1 MKLKIK
7 VKEITE
13 GCMPVVIKQGD
24 WIDLKLAEDVKFT
37 GPEVQSR
44 KIKYL
49 SLGIAMELPKG
60 FEAYVL
66 PRSSTP
72 NKWNIEVAN
81 SQAIID
87 ESYKGDEDEW
97 KLITKAFKAIDG
109 KGLSRVDF
117 FIDKDTQEVF
127 INEINT
133 FPGFTSISMYPKMW
147 EVTGI
152 GYTSLITNLIELAES
167 R

>member
-1 MKLKIK
+1 MKIYIKKVFNCATLPKIISK
-7 VKEITE
+7 
-13 GCMPVVIKQGD
+13 GD

-49 SLGIAMELPKG
+49 PLGIAMELPKG

-87 ESYKGDEDEW
+87 ESYKGDKDEW
-97 KLITKAFKAIDG
+97 KLITKAFKAIEIP
-109 KGLSRVDF
+109 KGTRICQF
-117 FIDKDTQEVF
+117 RI
-127 INEINT
+127 
-133 FPGFTSISMYPKMW
+133 MPKMNAGILTKLKW
-147 EVTGI
+147 LFSNSVKLIKVDNLNNNNRGGI
-152 GYTSLITNLIELAES
+152 GTTN
-167 R
+167 

>member
-13 GCMPVVIKQGD
+13 GCMPEIIEQGD

-37 GPEVQSR
+37 GTEVQSR

-97 KLITKAFKAIDG
+97 KLITKAFKAIEIP
-109 KGLSRVDF
+109 KGTRICQF
-117 FIDKDTQEVF
+117 RI
-127 INEINT
+127 
-133 FPGFTSISMYPKMW
+133 MPKMNAGILTKLKW
-147 EVTGI
+147 LFSNGVKLIKVDSLNNKNRGGI
-152 GYTSLITNLIELAES
+152 GTTN
-167 R
+167 

>member
-7 VKEITE
+7 VKEITK
-13 GCMPVVIKQGD
+13 GCMPVVIEQGD

-37 GPEVQSR
+37 GTEVQSR

-49 SLGIAMELPKG
+49 PLGIAMELPKG

-72 NKWNIEVAN
+72 NKWNIELAN
-81 SQAIID
+81 SQGVID

-97 KLITKAFKAIDG
+97 KFITKAFKAVEIP
-109 KGLSRVDF
+109 KGTRICQF
-117 FIDKDTQEVF
+117 RI
-127 INEINT
+127 
-133 FPGFTSISMYPKMW
+133 MPKMNAGILTKLKW
-147 EVTGI
+147 LFSNGVELIKVDSLNNKNRGGI
-152 GYTSLITNLIELAES
+152 GSTN
-167 R
+167 

>member
-7 VKEITE
+7 VNEITE

-24 WIDLKLAEDVKFT
+24 WIDLKLAEDIKFT

-49 SLGIAMELPKG
+49 PLGIAIELPKG
-60 FEAYVL
+60 FEAYIL

-97 KLITKAFKAIDG
+97 KLIVKAFKAVEIP
-109 KGLSRVDF
+109 KGTRICQF
-117 FIDKDTQEVF
+117 RI
-127 INEINT
+127 
-133 FPGFTSISMYPKMW
+133 MPKMNAGILTKLKW
-147 EVTGI
+147 LFSNGVKLIKVDSLNNKNRGGI
-152 GYTSLITNLIELAES
+152 GSTN
-167 R
+167 

>member
-13 GCMPVVIKQGD
+13 GCMPEIIEQGD
-24 WIDLKLAEDVKFT
+24 WIDLKLAEDVRFT

-49 SLGIAMELPKG
+49 PLGIAMELPKG

-81 SQAIID
+81 SQAVID
-87 ESYKGDEDEW
+87 ESYKGNDDEW
-97 KLITKAFKAIDG
+97 KLITKAFKAIEIP
-109 KGLSRVDF
+109 KGTRICQFMIMTNMNAGIWTKLKWLFSNVIELIKVD
-117 FIDKDTQEVF
+117 
-127 INEINT
+127 NLNNNNR
-133 FPGFTSISMYPKMW
+133 G
-147 EVTGI
+147 GI
-152 GYTSLITNLIELAES
+152 GTTN
-167 R
+167 

>member
-7 VKEITE
+7 VKEITK
-13 GCMPVVIKQGD
+13 GCMPEILEQGD

-49 SLGIAMELPKG
+49 HLGIAMELPKG

-72 NKWNIEVAN
+72 SKWNIEVAN

-87 ESYKGDEDEW
+87 ESYKGNKDEW
-97 KLITKAFKAIDG
+97 KLVTKAFKAIEIP
-109 KGLSRVDF
+109 KGTRICQF
-117 FIDKDTQEVF
+117 RI
-127 INEINT
+127 
-133 FPGFTSISMYPKMW
+133 MPKMNANFW
-147 EVTGI
+147 SKLKWLFSSGVKLIKVDSLNNINRGGI
-152 GYTSLITNLIELAES
+152 GSTN
-167 R
+167 

>member
-7 VKEITE
+7 VKEITK
-13 GCMPVVIKQGD
+13 GCMPVVIEQGD

-37 GPEVQSR
+37 GTEVQSR

-49 SLGIAMELPKG
+49 PLGIAMELPKG

-87 ESYKGDEDEW
+87 ESYKGESAEGI
-97 KLITKAFKAIDG
+97 LLAF
-109 KGLSRVDF
+109 R
-117 FIDKDTQEVF
+117 E
-127 INEINT
+127 
-133 FPGFTSISMYPKMW
+133 
-147 EVTGI
+147 
-152 GYTSLITNLIELAES
+152 
-167 R
+167 

>member
-13 GCMPVVIKQGD
+13 GCMPVVIEQGD

-49 SLGIAMELPKG
+49 PLGIAMELPKG
-60 FEAYVL
+60 FEAYIL

-97 KLITKAFKAIDG
+97 KLITKAFKAIEIL
-109 KGLSRVDF
+109 KGTRICQF
-117 FIDKDTQEVF
+117 RI
-127 INEINT
+127 
-133 FPGFTSISMYPKMW
+133 MPKMNAGILTKLKW
-147 EVTGI
+147 LFSNGIKLIKVDSLNNKNRGGI
-152 GYTSLITNLIELAES
+152 GSTN
-167 R
+167 

>member
-13 GCMPVVIKQGD
+13 GCMPVVIEQGD

-37 GPEVQSR
+37 GTEVQSR

-49 SLGIAMELPKG
+49 PLGIAMELPKG

-97 KLITKAFKAIDG
+97 KLITKAFKAVEIP
-109 KGLSRVDF
+109 
-117 FIDKDTQEVF
+117 KDTRICQF
-127 INEINT
+127 RI
-133 FPGFTSISMYPKMW
+133 MPKMNAGILTKLKW
-147 EVTGI
+147 LFSNGVEFIKVDSLNNKNRGGI
-152 GYTSLITNLIELAES
+152 GSTN
-167 R
+167 

>member
-7 VKEITE
+7 IKEITE
-13 GCMPVVIKQGD
+13 GCMPEIIEQGD
-24 WIDLKLAEDVKFT
+24 WIDLKLAEAVRFT

-49 SLGIAMELPKG
+49 PLGIAMELPKG

-72 NKWNIEVAN
+72 NKWNIELAN
-81 SQAIID
+81 SQGVID

-97 KLITKAFKAIDG
+97 KYIAKAFKAI
-109 KGLSRVDF
+109 
-117 FIDKDTQEVF
+117 
-127 INEINT
+127 EIPKST
-133 FPGFTSISMYPKMW
+133 RICQFRIMPKMNASFW
-147 EVTGI
+147 TKLKWLFSNGVELIKVDSLNNKNRGGI
-152 GYTSLITNLIELAES
+152 GSTN
-167 R
+167 

>member
-7 VKEITE
+7 IKEITE
-13 GCMPVVIKQGD
+13 GCMPEIIEQGD
-24 WIDLKLAEDVKFT
+24 WIDLKLAEAVRFT

-49 SLGIAMELPKG
+49 PLGIAMELPKG

-87 ESYKGDEDEW
+87 ESYNGNKDEW
-97 KLITKAFKAIDG
+97 RLITKAFKATEIP
-109 KGLSRVDF
+109 KGTRICQF
-117 FIDKDTQEVF
+117 RI
-127 INEINT
+127 
-133 FPGFTSISMYPKMW
+133 MPKMNAGILTKLKW
-147 EVTGI
+147 LFSNGVELIKVDNLNNDNRGGI
-152 GYTSLITNLIELAES
+152 GSTN
-167 R
+167 

>member
-1 MKLKIK
+1 MKLKIR
-7 VKEITE
+7 VKEITK
-13 GCMPVVIKQGD
+13 GCMPVVIEQGD

-37 GPEVQSR
+37 GTEVQSR

-49 SLGIAMELPKG
+49 PLGIAMELPKG

-87 ESYKGDEDEW
+87 ESYKGNEDEW
-97 KLITKAFKAIDG
+97 KLITKAFKAVEIP
-109 KGLSRVDF
+109 KGTRICQF
-117 FIDKDTQEVF
+117 RI
-127 INEINT
+127 
-133 FPGFTSISMYPKMW
+133 MPKMNAGVLTKLKW
-147 EVTGI
+147 LFSNGVEFIKVDRLNNKNRGGI
-152 GYTSLITNLIELAES
+152 GSTN
-167 R
+167 

>member
-7 VKEITE
+7 VMEITK
-13 GCMPVVIKQGD
+13 GCMPVVIEQGD

-37 GPEVQSR
+37 GTEVQSR

-49 SLGIAMELPKG
+49 PLGIAMELPKG

-72 NKWNIEVAN
+72 NKWNIELAN
-81 SQAIID
+81 SQGVID

-97 KLITKAFKAIDG
+97 KLITKAFKAVEIP
-109 KGLSRVDF
+109 KGTRICQF
-117 FIDKDTQEVF
+117 RI
-127 INEINT
+127 
-133 FPGFTSISMYPKMW
+133 MPKMNAGILTKLKW
-147 EVTGI
+147 LFSNGVEFIKVDSLNNKNRGGI
-152 GYTSLITNLIELAES
+152 GSTN
-167 R
+167 

>member
-7 VKEITE
+7 IKEITE
-13 GCMPVVIKQGD
+13 GCMPEIIEQGD
-24 WIDLKLAEDVKFT
+24 WIDLKLAEDVRFT
-37 GPEVQSR
+37 GTEVQSR

-49 SLGIAMELPKG
+49 PLGIAMELPKG

-97 KLITKAFKAIDG
+97 KLIVKAFKAIEIP
-109 KGLSRVDF
+109 KGTRICQF
-117 FIDKDTQEVF
+117 RI
-127 INEINT
+127 
-133 FPGFTSISMYPKMW
+133 MPKMNASFW
-147 EVTGI
+147 TKLKWLFSNGVELIKVDSLNNKNRGGI
-152 GYTSLITNLIELAES
+152 GSTN
-167 R
+167 

>member
-49 SLGIAMELPKG
+49 PLGIAMELPKG

-87 ESYKGDEDEW
+87 ESYKGDKDEW
-97 KLITKAFKAIDG
+97 KLIVKAFKAIEIP
-109 KGLSRVDF
+109 KGTRICQF
-117 FIDKDTQEVF
+117 RI
-127 INEINT
+127 
-133 FPGFTSISMYPKMW
+133 MPKMNAGILTKFKW
-147 EVTGI
+147 LFSNGVELIKVDSLNNKNRGGI
-152 GYTSLITNLIELAES
+152 GSTN
-167 R
+167 

>member
-7 VKEITE
+7 VKEITK
-13 GCMPVVIKQGD
+13 GCMPVVIEQGD

-37 GPEVQSR
+37 GTEVQSR

-49 SLGIAMELPKG
+49 PLGIAMELPKG

-81 SQAIID
+81 SQAVID
-87 ESYKGDEDEW
+87 ESYKGDKDEW
-97 KLITKAFKAIDG
+97 KLITKAFKAIEIP
-109 KGLSRVDF
+109 KGTRICQF
-117 FIDKDTQEVF
+117 RI
-127 INEINT
+127 
-133 FPGFTSISMYPKMW
+133 MPKMNASFW
-147 EVTGI
+147 TKLKWLFSNGVELIKVDSLNNKNRGGI
-152 GYTSLITNLIELAES
+152 GSTN
-167 R
+167 

>member
-13 GCMPVVIKQGD
+13 GCMHVVIEQGD

-49 SLGIAMELPKG
+49 PLGIAMELPKG
-60 FEAYVL
+60 FEAYIL

-87 ESYKGDEDEW
+87 ESYKGDKDEW
-97 KLITKAFKAIDG
+97 KLIVKAFKAIEIP
-109 KGLSRVDF
+109 KGTRICQF
-117 FIDKDTQEVF
+117 RI
-127 INEINT
+127 
-133 FPGFTSISMYPKMW
+133 MPKMNASILTKLKW
-147 EVTGI
+147 LFSNGVELIKVDSLNNKNRGGI
-152 GYTSLITNLIELAES
+152 GSTN
-167 R
+167 

>member
-13 GCMPVVIKQGD
+13 GCMPVVIEQGD

-49 SLGIAMELPKG
+49 PLGIAMELPKG

-87 ESYKGDEDEW
+87 ESYKGDKDEW
-97 KLITKAFKAIDG
+97 KLITKAFKEIGRA
-109 KGLSRVDF
+109 SCRERV
-117 FIDKDTQEVF
+117 
-127 INEINT
+127 
-133 FPGFTSISMYPKMW
+133 
-147 EVTGI
+147 
-152 GYTSLITNLIELAES
+152 
-167 R
+167 

>member
-7 VKEITE
+7 IKEITE
-13 GCMPVVIKQGD
+13 GCMPEIIEQGD
-24 WIDLKLAEDVKFT
+24 WIDLKLAEDVRFT

-49 SLGIAMELPKG
+49 PLGIAMELPKG

-87 ESYKGDEDEW
+87 ESYKGDKDEW
-97 KLITKAFKAIDG
+97 KLITKAFKAIEIP
-109 KGLSRVDF
+109 KGTRICQF
-117 FIDKDTQEVF
+117 RI
-127 INEINT
+127 
-133 FPGFTSISMYPKMW
+133 MPKMNAGILTKLKW
-147 EVTGI
+147 LFSNGVKLIKVDSLNNKNRGGI
-152 GYTSLITNLIELAES
+152 GSTN
-167 R
+167 

>member
-7 VKEITE
+7 VKEITK
-13 GCMPVVIKQGD
+13 GCMPVVIEQGD

-37 GPEVQSR
+37 GTDVQSR

-49 SLGIAMELPKG
+49 PLGIAMELPKG

-81 SQAIID
+81 SQAVID

-97 KLITKAFKAIDG
+97 KLITKAFKAIEIP
-109 KGLSRVDF
+109 KGTRICQF
-117 FIDKDTQEVF
+117 RI
-127 INEINT
+127 
-133 FPGFTSISMYPKMW
+133 MPKMNASFW
-147 EVTGI
+147 TKLKWLFSNGVELIKVDSLNNKNRGGI
-152 GYTSLITNLIELAES
+152 GSTN
-167 R
+167 

>member
-7 VKEITE
+7 VKEITK
-13 GCMPVVIKQGD
+13 GCMPVVIEQGD

-37 GPEVQSR
+37 GTEVQSR

-49 SLGIAMELPKG
+49 PLGIAMELPKG

-72 NKWNIEVAN
+72 NKWNIELAN
-81 SQAIID
+81 SQGVID

-97 KLITKAFKAIDG
+97 RYIAKAFKAIEIP
-109 KGLSRVDF
+109 KGTRICQF
-117 FIDKDTQEVF
+117 RI
-127 INEINT
+127 
-133 FPGFTSISMYPKMW
+133 MPKMNAGILTKLKW
-147 EVTGI
+147 LFSNGVEFIKVDSLNNKNRGGI
-152 GYTSLITNLIELAES
+152 GSTN
-167 R
+167 

>member
-13 GCMPVVIKQGD
+13 GCMPVVIERGD

-49 SLGIAMELPKG
+49 PLGIAMELPKG

-97 KLITKAFKAIDG
+97 KLITKAFKAIEIQ
-109 KGLSRVDF
+109 KGTRICQF
-117 FIDKDTQEVF
+117 RI
-127 INEINT
+127 
-133 FPGFTSISMYPKMW
+133 MPKMNAGILTKLKW
-147 EVTGI
+147 LFSNGVELIKVDSLNNKNRGGI
-152 GYTSLITNLIELAES
+152 GSTN
-167 R
+167 

>member
-13 GCMPVVIKQGD
+13 GCMPVVIEQGD

-37 GPEVQSR
+37 GTEVQSR

-49 SLGIAMELPKG
+49 PLGIAMELPKG

-81 SQAIID
+81 SQAVID

-97 KLITKAFKAIDG
+97 KLITKAFKAVEIP
-109 KGLSRVDF
+109 
-117 FIDKDTQEVF
+117 KDTRICQF
-127 INEINT
+127 RI
-133 FPGFTSISMYPKMW
+133 MPKMNAGILTKLKW
-147 EVTGI
+147 LFSNGVELIKVDSLNNKNRGGI
-152 GYTSLITNLIELAES
+152 GSTN
-167 R
+167 

>member
-7 VKEITE
+7 IKEITK
-13 GCMPVVIKQGD
+13 GCMPEIIEQGD

-37 GPEVQSR
+37 GTEVQSR

-49 SLGIAMELPKG
+49 PLGIAMELPKG

-72 NKWNIEVAN
+72 NKWNIELAN
-81 SQAIID
+81 SHGVID

-97 KLITKAFKAIDG
+97 KYIAKAFKAIEIP
-109 KGLSRVDF
+109 KGTRICQF
-117 FIDKDTQEVF
+117 RI
-127 INEINT
+127 
-133 FPGFTSISMYPKMW
+133 MPKMNASFW
-147 EVTGI
+147 TKLKWLFSNGIKLIKVDSLNNKNRGGI
-152 GYTSLITNLIELAES
+152 GSTN
-167 R
+167 